1 MKPGS
6 IIHARSIYGPRMADR
21 QPVCTILA
29 HVAHGF
35 CRCMLALQNCYL
47 RLALVL
53 WLAQALGHTWTVEST
68 AKLHEHPRWKVFA
81 VPTKMFR
88 VRFWVGSWGGV
99 SPKKTQDPV
108 QLPGDCGLRPSTTS
122 PPGEDAHEESYRCLQ
137 EREGAHGV
145 TWSQHGLS
153 YCSAP

>member
-53 WLAQALGHTWTVEST
+53 WLAQALGHTWTVESP

-88 VRFWVGSWGGV
+88 VRFWVASWGGV
-99 SPKKTQDPV
+99 SPKKLRILSNSRAIVAFDP
-108 QLPGDCGLRPSTTS
+108 
-122 PPGEDAHEESYRCLQ
+122 ALQ
-137 EREGAHGV
+137 ARLAKMHTKNRIAACKRGKEHTGSHGRNMV
-145 TWSQHGLS
+145 
-153 YCSAP
+153 